1 MLFQMFL
8 LTDESTG
15 ETIGSTAIDLE
26 FEILANNRL
35 EQANRQHPM
44 GINVEDAAY
53 TMMKSKEYLNAK
65 VCLNSCAHDK
75 QVALTRMPVHIRISR

>member
-1 MLFQMFL
+1 MTLQQLDVVFGIYPPSMLLQVFFL
-8 LTDESTG
+8 TYEPTG

-65 VCLNSCAHDK
+65 VCLNSLRA
-75 QVALTRMPVHIRISR
+75 